1 MRIQKLPRFRFVTRV
16 FAWPTVLV
24 AGAILNLFRLD
35 RSAVRLFG
43 WAANALPE
51 LRPLLLAE
59 RGMSNARLKRGKDAV
74 RDVDEAIR
82 LAPDNPQFLLYMAWV
97 HEELSS
103 ASEAIAFYQRAV
115 ETRSSE
121 FNESMRQSI
130 RSRIEALRHK

>member
-1 MRIQKLPRFRFVTRV
+1 
-16 FAWPTVLV
+16 
-24 AGAILNLFRLD
+24 
-35 RSAVRLFG
+35 
-43 WAANALPE
+43 
-51 LRPLLLAE
+51 
-59 RGMSNARLKRGKDAV
+59 MSNARLKRGKDAV

-121 FNESMRQSI
+121 FSESMRQSI